1 MHGGTGD
8 RSHGTLMIYALKR
21 LQDAHG
27 KGEKPPAGSIAAVD
41 MATADGL
48 ASAQHE
54 RDTRPDTM

>member
-1 MHGGTGD
+1 
-8 RSHGTLMIYALKR
+8 MIYALKR

-27 KGEKPPAGSIAAVD
+27 RGEKPPLIAAVD
-41 MATADGL
+41 MGTADGL

>member
-1 MHGGTGD
+1 MHGGTSD

-27 KGEKPPAGSIAAVD
+27 RGEKPPLIAAVD
-41 MATADGL
+41 MGTADGL

>member
-1 MHGGTGD
+1 MT
-8 RSHGTLMIYALKR
+8 YALKR

-54 RDTRPDTM
+54 RDTRPGTM